1 MKDKLK
7 YLVAVLFVSTIGF
20 SFIPIVSLPDMNL
33 SVIDVMMDCMG
44 VYEDSLGIM
53 QWFFSVIEIAP
64 KPFAWGIAAL
74 LAAVFMEAFLTAKLS
89 GKKTYVISLL
99 GCIIDVLALAVSAL
113 IIQTATE
120 EARHTILYLLGTMPT
135 IIMIPVL
142 LAALSYFLIFVLSV
156 IGICIS
162 GSQKQI
168 KYRDNMDGEMYL
180 EQIKMLDD
188 QQLTA
193 KPVLWQ
199 SSVRQSEPAE
209 TQARPKTEERNL
221 FTGAVIGGTGDYKE
235 KVYPLEKMAEV
246 FFEKKDGQMVITPY
260 QSGASLAGIYYIVE
274 YEEYCVEPLEK
285 RCFYLESG
293 QPLGKGRKYYLP
305 RGTNVYLNEK
315 ENKYTLA

>member
-1 MKDKLK
+1 
-7 YLVAVLFVSTIGF
+7 
-20 SFIPIVSLPDMNL
+20 
-33 SVIDVMMDCMG
+33 
-44 VYEDSLGIM
+44 
-53 QWFFSVIEIAP
+53 
-64 KPFAWGIAAL
+64 
-74 LAAVFMEAFLTAKLS
+74 
-89 GKKTYVISLL
+89 
-99 GCIIDVLALAVSAL
+99 
-113 IIQTATE
+113 
-120 EARHTILYLLGTMPT
+120 
-135 IIMIPVL
+135 
-142 LAALSYFLIFVLSV
+142 
-156 IGICIS
+156 
-162 GSQKQI
+162 
-168 KYRDNMDGEMYL
+168 MDGEMYL

-209 TQARPKTEERNL
+209 TQARPKTEERHL
-221 FTGAVIGGTGDYKE
+221 FTGAGIGGTGDYKE
-235 KVYPLEKMAEV
+235 KVYPLETMAEV